1 MNIDEIRD
9 YIRKI
14 AEAAGIESNAEW
26 AAKAGVDPD
35 MLERFMDGGDIGLN
49 DFLELSKAVEAFVL
63 PIPSEKKDEAVI
75 LLEESGIYAEGVTDP
90 FAKYRNI

>member
-1 MNIDEIRD
+1 MDLDDIRD

-14 AEAAGIESNAEW
+14 AEAAGIASNAEW
-26 AAKAGVDPD
+26 AEKAGVDRE

-49 DFLELSKAVEAFVL
+49 DFIELSKAAEAFVL

-75 LLEESGIYAEGVTDP
+75 LLEDSGIYAEGVTDP
-90 FAKYRNI
+90 YEKYRNI